1 MNKLTYTIP
10 SISCG
15 HCKMTIE
22 REVSGIDGV
31 TSVEVDVR
39 TKQAVIDFE
48 LPVTE
53 EQISSM
59 LVEIGF
65 GPAE

>member
-1 MNKLTYTIP
+1 
-10 SISCG
+10 
-15 HCKMTIE
+15 MTIE
-22 REVSGIDGV
+22 REVSGIDGA

>member
-22 REVSGIDGV
+22 REVAVIDGV
-31 TSVEVDVR
+31 TSVEVDVG